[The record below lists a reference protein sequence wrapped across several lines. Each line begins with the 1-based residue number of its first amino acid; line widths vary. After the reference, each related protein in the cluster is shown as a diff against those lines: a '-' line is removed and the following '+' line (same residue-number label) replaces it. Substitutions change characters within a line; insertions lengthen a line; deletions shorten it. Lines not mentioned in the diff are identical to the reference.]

1 MGISS
6 VYKKTT
12 VLAFH
17 YFADPY
23 LHFVRHKKSVHYCY
37 FSLYLTYKKCFTNP
51 TPPPPILACVIS
63 RYVVENLHY
72 PQNCI
77 RKKKFTHS
85 TPLTPILRMCFPG
98 MLLNTIN
105 NLHYHKIAHAKM
117 SCTNTRLL
125 KCFQCLYLASVS
137 HSCVHFLKK
146 NFSLS

>member
-1 MGISS
+1 MRKWASLIQHHHHPFLRLQFSGVQLNTSTIPQNCTRENGIT
-6 VYKKTT
+6 YTT
-12 VLAFH
+12 
-17 YFADPY
+17 
-23 LHFVRHKKSVHYCY
+23 
-37 FSLYLTYKKCFTNP
+37 SLT
-51 TPPPPILACVIS
+51 PILACVIS

-77 RKKKFTHS
+77 RKKKLTHS
-85 TPLTPILRMCFPG
+85 TPLKPILRMCFPG